1 MTKYYHIST
10 NKNYVLRSIS
20 MRLNAKGD
28 WKYLDIL
35 VFKNRQSKI
44 ADRPE
49 SYEELEKLL
58 KDYDKVYEFYEAE
71 SNMNGLICYDI
82 ILEGPEEEDK

>member
-1 MTKYYHIST
+1 MGKYYHVCT

-20 MRLNAKGD
+20 MRLQAKGD
-28 WKYLDIL
+28 WKYLDVL
-35 VFKNRQSKI
+35 VFKNREAKE

-49 SYEELEKLL
+49 SYEELEELL

-71 SNMNGLICYDI
+71 SLQHGLICYDI
-82 ILEGPEEEDK
+82 ILEGVDKEG